1 MSQTDLSKHIV
12 LYADDD
18 PDDLM
23 LVTEAFNRYA
33 DNVKMVTAT
42 DGKEAISYLEN
53 LSDHEP
59 APCLIILDIN
69 MPRLNGKE
77 ALKKI
82 RQIQRFQ
89 NIPVVLFTTS
99 SFHADKEFALQHNAA
114 FITKPLDVRHLEI
127 IADQFI
133 DHCTDEIKKSLK
145 RKISEGI

>member
-1 MSQTDLSKHIV
+1 MSQTDLSKHVV
-12 LYADDD
+12 LYEDDD

>member
-1 MSQTDLSKHIV
+1 MHQTDLSKHIV

-33 DNVKMVTAT
+33 NNVKMVTAS
-42 DGKEAISYLEN
+42 DGKEALSFLEN
-53 LSDHEP
+53 LSEKDP
-59 APCLIILDIN
+59 SPCLIILDIN

-82 RQIQRFQ
+82 RQIKRFQ

-99 SFHADKEFALQHNAA
+99 SFHADKEFASQHNAS
-114 FITKPLDVRHLEI
+114 FITKPLDVRHLEM

-133 DHCTDEIKKSLK
+133 DHCSDDIKKN
-145 RKISEGI
+145 ISRNIGQNI

>member
-1 MSQTDLSKHIV
+1 MSQTDYPKHVV

-33 DNVKMVTAT
+33 DNVEMVTAT
-42 DGKEAISYLEN
+42 DGKEAVSYLEN
-53 LSDHEP
+53 LSDLDP

-82 RQIQRFQ
+82 RQIQRFE

-99 SFHADKEFALQHNAA
+99 SFHADKEFAAQHKAA

-127 IADQFI
+127 ISDQFI
-133 DHCTDEIKKSLK
+133 DHCTDEIKRSLH
-145 RKISEGI
+145 RKIGQGI

>member
-1 MSQTDLSKHIV
+1 MSQTDLSKHVV

>member
-1 MSQTDLSKHIV
+1 MSQTDYPKHVV

-33 DNVKMVTAT
+33 DNVEMVTAT
-42 DGKEAISYLEN
+42 DGKEAVSYLEN
-53 LSDHEP
+53 LSDMDP

-82 RQIQRFQ
+82 RQIQRFE

-99 SFHADKEFALQHNAA
+99 SFHADKEFAAQHKAA

-133 DHCTDEIKKSLK
+133 DHCTDEITRSLH
-145 RKISEGI
+145 RNIGQGI